1 VTGHDPAR
9 TLDDGIIG
17 ACWLSY
23 DEIAH
28 QRERHRS
35 PLVLRCIDDYL
46 AGKRFP
52 LDILT
57 HYD

>member
-1 VTGHDPAR
+1 MDRNQLLSAR
-9 TLDDGIIG
+9 LR
-17 ACWLSY
+17 L
-23 DEIAH
+23 
-28 QRERHRS
+28 RS